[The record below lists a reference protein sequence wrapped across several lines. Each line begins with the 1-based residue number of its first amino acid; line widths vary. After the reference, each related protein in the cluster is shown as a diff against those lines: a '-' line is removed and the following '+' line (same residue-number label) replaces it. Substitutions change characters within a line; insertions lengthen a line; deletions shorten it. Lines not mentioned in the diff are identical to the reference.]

1 MGSVSVERQ
10 DAGDLDDFVR
20 TGSATA
26 FERLARRYAGLVFTA
41 CMRRLGKREDA
52 EDTSQAV
59 FLILARRARAV
70 DPKSLASWLHG
81 TCLRASS
88 VIARARQRRAHH
100 EEEAA
105 AMGRAQAGA
114 IPAEWAEA
122 RPRLDGEIAELPGKL
137 REAVSRHY
145 LAGQSHAELARELGV
160 PEGTVAS
167 RINAGLERLR
177 QRMAQRGSVLSAAML
192 GSLLASE
199 AQAAVPASLLASLP
213 HLASGVAVASAAAG
227 TGASIPMVVEG
238 VLKMMFWSKVKM
250 VATLSAC
257 GLVLAVAV
265 PLATSLAG
273 DTDKPAVEKPADK
286 PAEKPA
292 EKPAD
297 KPADQP
303 TEKPANAPVPV
314 KGKLTAITDYGFVVS
329 LTSKDGLKKGDIV
342 TCKAKGWSATVI
354 AAAEERSVLGNLKK
368 GDGKVEVGDEVEFTP
383 TK

>member
-10 DAGDLDDFVR
+10 DAGDLGEFVR
-20 TGSATA
+20 TGSSAA
-26 FERLARRYAGLVFTA
+26 FERLARRYAGLVFSA

-52 EDTSQAV
+52 EDASQAV
-59 FLILARRARAV
+59 FLILARRAGAV
-70 DPKSLASWLHG
+70 DSKNLASWLHG

-88 VIARARQRRAHH
+88 MVARARQRRAHH

-105 AMGRAQAGA
+105 AMGRTVAGA
-114 IPAEWAEA
+114 VPAEWAEA
-122 RPRLDGEIAELPGKL
+122 RQRLDGEIAELPGKL

-167 RINAGLERLR
+167 RVSAGLERLR
-177 QRMAQRGSVLSAAML
+177 QRMAQRGAVLSAAML

-227 TGASIPMVVEG
+227 TGVSIPMVVEG
-238 VLKMMFWSKVKM
+238 VLKMMFWSKVKT

-265 PLATSLAG
+265 PMVTSLAG

-286 PAEKPA
+286 PADKPMDKPA
-292 EKPAD
+292 EAKAVTG
-297 KPADQP
+297 KVTLVGAYG
-303 TEKPANAPVPV
+303 PV
-314 KGKLTAITDYGFVVS
+314 TS
-329 LTSKDGLKKGDIV
+329 LTTKDGIKVGDVV
-342 TCKAKGWSATVI
+342 TCKAKGWTGSVT
-354 AAAEERSVLGNLKK
+354 AASEKLSVLGNIKN
-368 GDGKVEVGDEVEFTP
+368 GDGGAPAAGDVVELSAP
-383 TK
+383 AAK

>member
-10 DAGDLDDFVR
+10 DAGDLDEFVR

-52 EDTSQAV
+52 EDASQAV

-70 DPKSLASWLHG
+70 EPENLASWLHG

-105 AMGRAQAGA
+105 AMGKTGAGA
-114 IPAEWAEA
+114 TPAEWAEA

-167 RINAGLERLR
+167 RVNAGLERLR

-199 AQAAVPASLLASLP
+199 AQAAVPATLLASLP

-227 TGASIPMVVEG
+227 TGVSIPMVVEG

-257 GLVLAVAV
+257 GLFLAVAV
-265 PLATSLAG
+265 PLATSLAA
-273 DTDKPAVEKPADK
+273 DSDKPTVEKPAD
-286 PAEKPA
+286 PPA

-297 KPADQP
+297 V
-303 TEKPANAPVPV
+303 PVPV
-314 KGKLTAITDYGFVVS
+314 KGKLTAISDYGFVVS
-329 LTSKDGLKKGDIV
+329 LTSKDGLKKGDTV

-354 AAAEERSVLGNLKK
+354 AAGEERSVLGNLKK
-368 GDGKVEVGDEVEFTP
+368 GDGRVEIGDEVEFTP